1 MDNDGVCKR
10 FILVD
15 DEYKLFFDHRL
26 RGDNTFLPP
35 FDDDNGE
42 SETRNL
48 GFEFSSGDSKLGG
61 GGGTEKKKPPIK
73 SRVSQKR
80 KRETTIRESIQRDNR
95 AAERRKR
102 KMAELESARVS
113 GNQVNVQGDNNK
125 ARKMSESTKVN
136 NTSRDVPLV
145 RAIKRDNTARKVSE
159 ESTKVNT
166 LRDVPLVRAQETI
179 QRDKTASKV
188 SESTKVNTLRNVAL
202 VRAQETI
209 QRDNNIANKMSESTK
224 VDTLRDVP
232 LVRAIQRDNEA
243 KKVSEES
250 TKTNTLRNVPLVR
263 AQETIQGDYK
273 ARKVSEEST
282 KVNTLTDV
290 PLVRAQDTIRRDNI
304 AKKMSES
311 TKVNT
316 LRNVRAK
323 EVIQRD
329 NKARK
334 VSESTTKVDTLRDVP
349 LVRAQETTTQ
359 RDIKAKKMSES
370 KATGTSRAV
379 TEPKDVAETVPVTQ
393 SNKGVPVGS
402 RKKSVADKDYMSY
415 LTWLVDSLK
424 DSTTVPGP
432 TPTMASEKDIESCSD
447 DDDDMI
453 MVSDSPF
460 SCGGSTPFVVSKSKT
475 VIDLEK
481 DITEEDESRNC
492 LFTKEL
498 MDLLE
503 KPYDKRELLRL
514 SGDVSEK
521 KGVSRYRELRKG
533 RVRNYE
539 TPDLGPSYLEKVFDF
554 DQEYRR
560 VDGDDKARL
569 KLLRGFFFY
578 LKNVTRAGSF
588 KPWLPENQK
597 KLGGL
602 RKQCLQP

>member
-35 FDDDNGE
+35 FDDDKGE

-48 GFEFSSGDSKLGG
+48 GFEFSSADSKLGG

-102 KMAELESARVS
+102 KTAELESGRVSS
-113 GNQVNVQGDNNK
+113 GNQVDVQGDNNK

-166 LRDVPLVRAQETI
+166 LRDVPLVRAQ
-179 QRDKTASKV
+179 
-188 SESTKVNTLRNVAL
+188 
-202 VRAQETI
+202 
-209 QRDNNIANKMSESTK
+209 
-224 VDTLRDVP
+224 
-232 LVRAIQRDNEA
+232 
-243 KKVSEES
+243 
-250 TKTNTLRNVPLVR
+250 
-263 AQETIQGDYK
+263 
-273 ARKVSEEST
+273 
-282 KVNTLTDV
+282 
-290 PLVRAQDTIRRDNI
+290 DTIRRDNNI

-334 VSESTTKVDTLRDVP
+334 VSESTTKVDTLRDFP

-370 KATGTSRAV
+370 KETGTSRAV

-432 TPTMASEKDIESCSD
+432 TPPTPTMASEKDIESCSDD

-481 DITEEDESRNC
+481 DITEEDEGRNC
-492 LFTKEL
+492 QFTKEL

-539 TPDLGPSYLEKVFDF
+539 TSDLGPSYLEKVSDF

-578 LKNVTRAGSF
+578 LKNVTRVGSF